1 MNGDRSYFDQ
11 SPLDLFTESNNH
23 NPYPLLTQ
31 MREQSAVFQIG
42 SARAFQVGSY
52 AAVMEAVKRP
62 EDFSSHL
69 NAMLVADQQ
78 QVSVFDLKAQGAV
91 SQVIAN
97 ADAPEHAV
105 HRRLLMPSVKASRL
119 AQLESKI
126 QLFAERRL
134 NKRSAE
140 SWDICSDFSEPLSAM
155 VVMELLSI
163 PESELENVQRWA
175 MMGGDFL
182 AGDLDP
188 ERLQTVFEE
197 TTALREFLSEHLKR
211 IQYSDDDAHP
221 SITQSL
227 KRAVEHNDIS
237 EDDAVGI
244 LIVMFGAAGE
254 STAALVASCIHYLA
268 SHEQVQAYL
277 RAAPQHIPAFIE
289 EIARLESPF
298 KFHYRSVL
306 RDTELAGQDL
316 REGDLLM
323 LSWAA
328 VNRDPTVFDAPE
340 QMRLSR
346 TASERHLGFGQ
357 GIHFC
362 LGAALARMEARV
374 AIETLLKKS
383 QSFRLAEGIE
393 GDARYAPSIF
403 VRRLEC
409 CRIKLK

>member
-1 MNGDRSYFDQ
+1 M
-11 SPLDLFTESNNH
+11 SPLDPLALFTAANNH

-31 MREQSAVFQIG
+31 MREQAAVFQMG

-97 ADAPEHAV
+97 ADAPDHAV

-126 QLFAERRL
+126 RAFAEQRL
-134 NKRSAE
+134 KGQSTE
-140 SWDICSDFSEPLSAM
+140 SWDICSEFSEPISAM
-155 VVMELLSI
+155 IVMELLAI
-163 PESELENVQRWA
+163 PAHELENVQRWA

-188 ERLQTVFEE
+188 QRLQTVFEE
-197 TTALREFLSEHLKR
+197 TTALRTFLSEHLKR
-211 IQYSDDDAHP
+211 IQIADDEAPP

-227 KRAVEHNDIS
+227 KRAVEEHQIS

-277 RAAPQHIPAFIE
+277 RAAPQHVPAFIE

-306 RDTELAGQDL
+306 KDTELAGQAL

-328 VNRDPTVFDAPE
+328 ANRDPAAFDAPD
-340 QMRLSR
+340 QLRLSR

-362 LGAALARMEARV
+362 LGAALARMEARI
-374 AIETLLKKS
+374 AIETLLSKS
-383 QSFRLAEGIE
+383 PGFCLA
-393 GDARYAPSIF
+393 GDSSGEKTARYADSIF

-409 CRIKLK
+409 CQIRSRAV